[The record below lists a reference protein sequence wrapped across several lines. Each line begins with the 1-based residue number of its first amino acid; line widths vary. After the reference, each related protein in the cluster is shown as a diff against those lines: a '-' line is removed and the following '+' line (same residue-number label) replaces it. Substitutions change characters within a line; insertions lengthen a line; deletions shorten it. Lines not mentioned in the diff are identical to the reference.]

1 MGKMLFVEQ
10 ILQEGYFQVLTISG
24 SMLEKA
30 GPLLFDVD
38 NLYEYATENGYTDI
52 CIVAGYLHLGGVKN

>member
-10 ILQEGYFQVLTISG
+10 ISNDGYFQTLTLSG
-24 SMLEKA
+24 STLVKA

-52 CIVAGYLHLGGVKN
+52 CIVAGCLHLGGVK